1 MGSTARSVGEVSETT
16 GAGPVAAPGTEAMY
30 AERVIALTLLLVLLL
45 GCVLVLRPFLPALLW
60 AAILAVSTWP
70 LYMRLEHVL
79 GGRRSLAA
87 LIMIVAVAAVLLV
100 PVTMLGLHLTAAA
113 GEAEQT
119 TREWLASGLPPLP
132 GWLYRLPLVG
142 PRIQDFWTRVAN
154 DQAALAAAVQPYIGD
169 ARDWLIALGG
179 DLLQGIVQVVIS
191 LLVAF
196 FFYRDGR
203 ATVDM
208 LSRIGTRLTGQR
220 SGRLLHAA
228 GNTINGVVQGV
239 LGTSLVQAVLLG
251 IGLHLAGVPA
261 AILLGFVSF
270 FLSLLPAAL
279 ILVWLPAVIWL
290 SSQGASTA
298 AIFMAVWGI
307 FVGTLDNWLRPLLI
321 LKQSELPLILI
332 LLGVFGGA
340 LVFGLLGIFLGPVL
354 LAVGQSLLREWGAAA
369 APGYSDGTTH
379 P

>member
-1 MGSTARSVGEVSETT
+1 MGTMARSAGEISETT
-16 GAGPVAAPGTEAMY
+16 GAGPVAAPGTEGIY

-45 GCVLVLRPFLPALLW
+45 GCVLVLRPFVPALLW

-70 LYMRLEHVL
+70 LYIRLEHVL
-79 GGRRSLAA
+79 GGRSSLAA
-87 LIMIVAVAAVLLV
+87 LIMIGAVAAVLLV
-100 PVTMLGLHLTAAA
+100 PVTMLGVHLTAAA

-119 TREWLASGLPPLP
+119 AREWLASGLPPLP

-179 DLLQGIVQVVIS
+179 DLLQGIVQVAIS

-203 ATVDM
+203 TTVDM

-228 GNTINGVVQGV
+228 GNTINGVVHGV

-279 ILVWLPAVIWL
+279 ILVWLPAAIWL

-369 APGYSDGTTH
+369 APSYSNGTTH